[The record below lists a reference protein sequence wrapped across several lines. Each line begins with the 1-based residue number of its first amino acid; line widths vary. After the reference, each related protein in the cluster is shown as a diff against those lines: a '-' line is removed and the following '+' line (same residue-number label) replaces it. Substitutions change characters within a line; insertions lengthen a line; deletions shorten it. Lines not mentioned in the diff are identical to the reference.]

1 MGRPSASVLSAVCC
15 RLVSTLL
22 LLLLL
27 RDSGSGA
34 GGLAASMFSASNVVS
49 DLQYAGN
56 SSDAYR

>member
-22 LLLLL
+22 LLLL
-27 RDSGSGA
+27 RDSGSCA
-34 GGLAASMFSASNVVS
+34 GGLAASVFSASNVVS
-49 DLQYAGN
+49 DLQYTGN

>member
-22 LLLLL
+22 LLLL

-34 GGLAASMFSASNVVS
+34 GGLAASTFSASNVVS